1 VKRRDFVGALGS
13 GIAGALLPR
22 PVRAAFARG
31 YGRTAPLLRSGSPS
45 RYFVERWSWAMGQP
59 VHLQLF
65 ASSEA
70 HGYDAAAAAL
80 AELRRVESRLT
91 RFDDGSDLCELNRR
105 AGRRSFH
112 ADRDL
117 CLVLAAALRLEQ
129 ATAGGFNPA
138 VEPLMRA
145 WGFRRHRATP
155 PSAAEIR
162 EAKHAVQAA
171 RVVIDDDQ
179 ISLPSSHTR
188 LDLGGIGVGYG
199 LDCAMSVLR
208 TAGIHNAF
216 LDISGDCFAIGTPPD
231 TNKGWLVEIANPKA
245 GVPPIAST
253 RLREAALAT
262 SSNSVSVVR
271 YGQAIRGHV
280 MDPETG
286 WPANALTQITVVAR
300 SGTDADALSTAMLVS
315 GKPAAGVVRYFKAM
329 Q

>member
-1 VKRRDFVGALGS
+1 MKRRAFVGALGS
-13 GIAGALLPR
+13 GIAGALLPG
-22 PVRAAFARG
+22 PARAAFANA
-31 YGRTAPLLRSGSPS
+31 YGRAAPSPRPGSSS
-45 RYFVERWSWAMGQP
+45 RHFVERWSWAMGQP

-91 RFDDGSDLCELNRR
+91 LFDDSSDLCELNRR
-105 AGRRSFH
+105 AGRRGLH

-117 CLVLAAALRLEQ
+117 CLVLAAALRLEA

-145 WGFRRHRATP
+145 WGFRQHRATP
-155 PSAAEIR
+155 PTAAEIR
-162 EAKHAVQAA
+162 EARDAVQAA

-179 ISLPSSHTR
+179 LSLPSSHTQ

-199 LDCAMSVLR
+199 LDCAISVLKA
-208 TAGIHNAF
+208 AGIHDAL

-231 TNKGWLVEIANPKA
+231 NDQGWLVEIANPKT
-245 GVPPIAST
+245 GGPPIAST
-253 RLREAALAT
+253 RLREAGLAT

-286 WPANALTQITVVAR
+286 WPAKALTQITVVAR
-300 SGTDADALSTAMLVS
+300 SGTEADALSTAMLVA
-315 GKPAAGVVRYFKAM
+315 GKPAVGVVRYFKFM
-329 Q
+329 

>member
-1 VKRRDFVGALGS
+1 VNRRHFVGALGS

-22 PVRAAFARG
+22 PALAAF
-31 YGRTAPLLRSGSPS
+31 GRTTASLRSRQALSAS
-45 RYFVERWSWAMGQP
+45 RHFVERWSWAMGQP

-80 AELRRVESRLT
+80 GELRRVESRLT
-91 RFDDGSDLCELNRR
+91 LFDESSDLCELNRR
-105 AGRRSFH
+105 AGQRRFH
-112 ADRDL
+112 GDRDL
-117 CLVLAAALRLEQ
+117 CLVLAAALRLEHT
-129 ATAGGFNPA
+129 TAGCFNPA

-145 WGFRRHRATP
+145 WGFRQHRATP

-162 EAKHAVQAA
+162 EARDAVQAA

-179 ISLPSSHTR
+179 ISLRSSHTR

-208 TAGIHNAF
+208 AAGIRNAL

-231 TNKGWLVEIANPKA
+231 TDQGWLIEIANPMA
-245 GVPPIAST
+245 GGAPIAST

-262 SSNSVSVVR
+262 SSNRVSVVR

-286 WPANALTQITVVAR
+286 WPAKALTQITVVAR
-300 SGTDADALSTAMLVS
+300 SGTEADALSTAMLVS
-315 GKPAAGVVRYFKAM
+315 GKPAVGVVRYFKSM